1 MASANK
7 ILERVKVREV
17 AGVFRS
23 RDGLD
28 AAVHALLS
36 SGFDRADVDVARLV
50 VRACGFASGVMG
62 VRQVQFRHG

>member
-1 MASANK
+1 MATATK

-23 RDGLD
+23 RDRLD

-36 SGFDRADVDVARLV
+36 SGTCSAPPTRW
-50 VRACGFASGVMG
+50 GSG
-62 VRQVQFRHG
+62 